1 MRKYSLG
8 FFINPY
14 AGVGGPAAEKGSDAA
29 ALQERAIA
37 GELPLR
43 AAERASVFLDQLD
56 LFKENVDIYTVPGPM
71 GQDLLESKGISAQ
84 VLPCELSRPSSA
96 ADSVEAAKHLV
107 AQSVDV
113 LVFIGGDG
121 TARDVCNAIGES
133 QLVLGVPRGVKM
145 HSAVFAVT
153 SLAAAAIVNLMLS
166 GQQLAVHLQEVRDID
181 EDAFR
186 QGKVVSRLYGHMTVP
201 ALPEYVQHV
210 KQGGREV
217 EELVLADIAAEIQ
230 ERLSDL
236 EPVSLVIFGP
246 GSTTHFIQEEF
257 GSTGTLL
264 GVDTM
269 LETAHFEY
277 DLNAQQLLHKL
288 KAHLQE
294 NERNSVKLVVTLIG
308 GQGHVIGRGNQQLS
322 PELLR
327 LIGRD
332 NLWLVSTVSKLNELD
347 GRPLLID
354 SNDPELDKEWS
365 GLIPVITGYR
375 DERLY
380 PLGLKT
386 HREA

>member
-133 QLVLGVPRGVKM
+133 QLVLGVPSGVKM

-153 SLAAAAIVNLMLS
+153 PLAAAAIVNLMLS